1 MANLQEKYQKL
12 KFPFPVKDVIS
23 SKYGNNM
30 CTSLFNGL
38 FLLLSFYI
46 LHLIK

>member
-12 KFPFPVKDVIS
+12 KFPFPVKE
-23 SKYGNNM
+23 YGNNM